1 MSLSSSDAFKLS
13 TYDSLLSERDTLK
26 HENELMFSTI
36 QNLKST
42 INDLISRA
50 ETSAVQHNKLK
61 KRIDSQ
67 AITINNLNSIID
79 DLNEQILS
87 LECNHDKRIIERTK
101 RAEAL
106 AAERMRKIN
115 ELENYVRKLE
125 IRNKDLSLAT
135 FELDTIPKSRSFP

>member
-36 QNLKST
+36 QSLKST

-67 AITINNLNSIID
+67 AITINNLSSTID

-115 ELENYVRKLE
+115 ELENYIRKLE